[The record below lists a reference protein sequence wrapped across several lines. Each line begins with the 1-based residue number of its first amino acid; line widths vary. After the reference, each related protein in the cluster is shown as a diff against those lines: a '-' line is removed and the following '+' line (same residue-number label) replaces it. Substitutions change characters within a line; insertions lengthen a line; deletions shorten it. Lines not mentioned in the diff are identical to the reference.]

1 VGLYGIGPVKA
12 AKLLKGCEGEQSLF
26 QAVVEAYKAA
36 NEPPERVLENGR
48 LLWLSRYQ
56 GQRWEFPSEA

>member
-12 AKLLKGCEGEQSLF
+12 AKLLKGCEGEQELF

-36 NEPPERVLENGR
+36 NEPLERVLENAR
-48 LLWLSRYQ
+48 LLFLLREK
-56 GQRWEFPSEA
+56 GQVWQPPTEK